1 MSVLRRK
8 TALASAAAIVSAVA
22 ATSLAFVLPAA
33 ADTVLSL
40 GRAASASSSEGGA
53 YAAGAAFDGDLT
65 TRWSSAWT
73 DPQWI
78 QVDLGAP
85 ATISK
90 VVLSWEAAYA
100 RDYKVQSSPDGNSWT
115 DLKTV
120 TGGDGGTDTWSVSG
134 TGRYVRMYGTARAT
148 GYGYSLLEFEVHGTG
163 GAGTTPRPKPT
174 FTDEVTHHEF
184 QANCSLT
191 ANRPDDPIVYP
202 GLPGASHMHTFV
214 GNTTTNA
221 HSTSSSLLGG
231 NTSCTNHHD
240 KSAYWF
246 PSFYKGNQ
254 LIEPVGN
261 QVIYYKSGI
270 LEYWRVQPFPQGLRF
285 VVGSPTSTQEEF
297 RTHPGA
303 VEGFEC
309 GDLSKS
315 WDIPQYCVPGSQV
328 NVRFQAPSCWNGVN
342 LDSADHKSHM
352 AYPVG
357 GYCPSSHPVAV
368 PMLEFKIAFPASGD
382 LSQARLASGRGYT
395 WHYDFFNAWD
405 DPRILDALVTHC
417 INGGLQCNPRGYDL
431 YKPHRGAALTEDFE
445 LP

>member
-1 MSVLRRK
+1 MPVFRRNPVL
-8 TALASAAAIVSAVA
+8 ALSAAIVSAVA
-22 ATSLAFVLPAA
+22 ATSLAVVLPAA
-33 ADTVLSL
+33 ADTTLSL
-40 GRAASASSSEGGA
+40 GRPASASSSEGGA
-53 YAAGAAFDGDLT
+53 HAAGAAFDGNPG
-65 TRWSSAWT
+65 TRWSSAWA
-73 DPQWI
+73 DPQWV
-78 QVDLGAP
+78 QVDLGAG
-85 ATISK
+85 ATISQ

-100 RDYKVQSSPDGNSWT
+100 RDYKIQSSADGSAWT

-120 TGGDGGTDTWSVSG
+120 TGGDGGTDTHTVNG

-148 GYGYSLLEFEVHGTG
+148 GYGYSLWEFEVHGTG
-163 GAGTTPRPKPT
+163 GTGATPRPSPT

-221 HSTSSSLLGG
+221 HSTASSLLGG
-231 NTSCTNHHD
+231 GTSCTNHHD

-246 PSFYKGNQ
+246 PSFYVGDR
-254 LIEPVGN
+254 LIEPTGN

-270 LEYWRVQPFPQGLRF
+270 QEYWRVEPFPQGLRF

-309 GDLSKS
+309 GDVSKS
-315 WDIPQYCVPGSQV
+315 WDIPAYCVPGSQV
-328 NVRFQAPSCWNGVN
+328 NVRFQAPSCWDGVN
-342 LDSADHKSHM
+342 LDSANHKSHM
-352 AYPVG
+352 AYPAG
-357 GYCPSSHPVAV
+357 GYCPSTHPVAV

-382 LSQARLASGRGYT
+382 LSQARLASGRGYS
-395 WHYDFFNAWD
+395 WHYDFFNTWD

-431 YKPHRGAALTEDFE
+431 YKPHRGAALTEGFE